1 MYEQGQ
7 GSIPVHDTLYA
18 VFYLVA
24 RTNLEA
30 DLRAE
35 NLTVASF
42 LAIPLKNKVAVSF
55 SSR

>member
-24 RTNLEA
+24 RMNLEA

-42 LAIPLKNKVAVSF
+42 LAIPFN
-55 SSR
+55 